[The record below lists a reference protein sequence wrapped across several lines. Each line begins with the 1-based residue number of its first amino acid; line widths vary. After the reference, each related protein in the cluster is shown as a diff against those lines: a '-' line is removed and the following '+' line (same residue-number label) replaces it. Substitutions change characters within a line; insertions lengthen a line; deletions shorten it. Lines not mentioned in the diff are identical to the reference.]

1 MDRQADTVGA
11 SAEDA
16 IAQDPSSLA
25 SLVPHAAERWP
36 DELALI
42 GEIERLTWADLE
54 RRTRSIASHLI
65 EAGIRPG
72 DRVAI
77 ARPKGSES
85 YEAVHAVLRAGAVVV
100 PVDAGAPPAL
110 AAELVSDAGA
120 VAVLGDARTVAKFDP
135 WSILPDLRMVIASG
149 STDDDRVVGWNV
161 AVADSSPVD
170 LPVVDPDDVAY
181 FIYTSGSTGR
191 PKGIVHTHRS
201 ALAYARAA
209 ATTHG
214 IRHDDCIAGMCPLH
228 FDQSTLE
235 LYVAP
240 LVGARVVAIGDAL
253 LRLFLPEFTELCASE
268 RVSVWHA
275 VPYLLRQLTE
285 RGALDRFDLSGLRL
299 ILYGGEPYPPG
310 ALRELMLAVPHAEI
324 CNVYGPAETN
334 AVTSHVIDGPPVDD
348 DQIAIGRPWTTTQ
361 IRLID
366 GDGHVIDGPGTGELY
381 LSSTS
386 AMREYWRRPDLTG
399 ERLVH
404 RSDGP
409 AWYVTG
415 DVVERDA
422 AGVLWFRG
430 RRDHQ
435 VKVRGVRLE
444 LGAIESVLA
453 DAPGVAY
460 AVAGTTGPSGDASG
474 IVAAVVASSDAEL
487 ELEAVL
493 DWCGGRLPSVAVP
506 QTIDVW
512 PSFPSTVSG
521 KIDRSAVRS
530 SLLDHEVA

>member
-1 MDRQADTVGA
+1 MGAAADGVADRA
-11 SAEDA
+11 
-16 IAQDPSSLA
+16 PSNLA
-25 SLVPHAAERWP
+25 ALVPEAAERWP
-36 DELALI
+36 NEIALI
-42 GEIERLTWADLE
+42 GDIERLTWADLE
-54 RRTRSIASHLI
+54 RRTRSLAAHLI
-65 EAGIRPG
+65 EAGIGPG

-100 PVDAGAPPAL
+100 PVDAAAPPAL
-110 AAELVSDAGA
+110 VAELVTDAGA
-120 VAVLGDARTVAKFDP
+120 VAVLGDAATVDKFDP
-135 WSILPDLRMVIASG
+135 WSALHDLRVVIASG
-149 STDDDRVVGWNV
+149 TTDDDRIVRWDT
-161 AVADSSPVD
+161 AVADPSPVE
-170 LPVVDPDDVAY
+170 LPLVDPDDPAY

-201 ALAYARAA
+201 ALEYARAA
-209 ATTHG
+209 ATMHG
-214 IRHDDCIAGMCPLH
+214 IRHDDRIAGMCPLH

-240 LVGARVVAIGDAL
+240 LVGARVVAVGDAL
-253 LRLFLPEFTELCASE
+253 LRLFLPEFTELCARE

-285 RGALDRFDLSGLRL
+285 RGALDKFDLGSLRL

-310 ALRELMLAVPHAEI
+310 ALRELMRAVPHAEI

-334 AVTSHVIDGPPVDD
+334 AVTSHVIDAPPVHEDH
-348 DQIAIGRPWTTTQ
+348 ISIGRPWMTTE

-366 GDGHVIDGPGTGELY
+366 ADGHVIEGPGTGELH

-386 AMREYWRRPDLTG
+386 VMREYWRRPDLTA
-399 ERLVH
+399 ERLVP

-422 AGVLWFRG
+422 TGSLWFRG

-444 LGAIESVLA
+444 LEAVESVLA

-460 AVAGTTGPSGDASG
+460 AVASTIGPSGDSSG
-474 IVAAVVASSDAEL
+474 IVAAVVASSDDEFEL
-487 ELEAVL
+487 DAVL
-493 DWCGGRLPSVAVP
+493 RWCGQHLPRVAVP
-506 QTIDVW
+506 QTVDVW